1 MKIQNIKKAWKKSM
15 ALALAGLMS
24 FGIASTTLTV
34 SAEAASRHEP
44 PRYEQ
49 QNNRHDTGDRNWEYQ
64 RRDGE
69 QGRYDHNRKPPKKS
83 SSSSHSTGEVTTAA
97 VLGAV
102 VGAVIAKNT

>member
-1 MKIQNIKKAWKKSM
+1 MKIQNFKKAWKKSM

-44 PRYEQ
+44 LRYEQ
-49 QNNRHDTGDRNWEYQ
+49 QNNRNWEYQ
-64 RRDGE
+64 HRDDDR
-69 QGRYDHNRKPPKKS
+69 GRYDHNRRPPKKS
-83 SSSSHSTGEVTTAA
+83 SSKSHSTGEVTTAA
-97 VLGAV
+97 ILGAV